1 MEPPTTAQPGS
12 PQPEPPPSALEEVG
26 VNLIDQPALWFDQA
40 INELIITL
48 KTFLPNLLGGI
59 ALLLI
64 GWLVAFVVRWLIMR
78 FGKGLDAIL
87 AVVNRWTGH
96 AVSQPRWSVSALVA
110 NFAFWMIL
118 TYAVSAAAEQIGL
131 NTFATWVLGLLGYLP
146 GLLISLFILFIGY
159 LVAGGVRNL
168 ILAVAESSG
177 FQHGLTLG
185 HLAAGLIMAFTLLL
199 SLSQL
204 GLDVTLFTSI
214 ITLAAAALFASG
226 ALAFGIGAADAVRN
240 VLASHY
246 VRKAFQPGQRVRI
259 EELQGE
265 ILELTQVAVLVGTEE
280 GEAWVPA
287 RQFLDKVTMILD
299 DEEGGHA

>member
-1 MEPPTTAQPGS
+1 MDKTDTAPPAT
-12 PQPEPPPSALEEVG
+12 PQPEPPPSVLQEVG

-40 INELIITL
+40 INELVITL

-59 ALLLI
+59 ALLLL
-64 GWLVAFVVRWLIMR
+64 GWLVAFVVRWLVMR

-87 AVVNRWTGH
+87 AVVHRWTGQE
-96 AVSQPRWSVSALVA
+96 VSLPRWSVSTLVA
-110 NFAFWMIL
+110 NFAFWIIFVYM
-118 TYAVSAAAEQIGL
+118 VSAAAEQIGL
-131 NTFATWVLGLLGYLP
+131 DTFATWVLGLLGYLP

-159 LVAGGVRNL
+159 LVAGGVRNM

-185 HLAAGLIMAFTLLL
+185 HLSAGLIMAFTLLL

-204 GLDVTLFTSI
+204 GLDVTLFTSVI
-214 ITLAAAALFASG
+214 ILAVAALFASG

-246 VRKAFQPGQRVRI
+246 VRKAFQPGQQVRI
-259 EELQGE
+259 EGVQGE
-265 ILELTQVAVLVGTEE
+265 ILELTQVSVLVGTEE
-280 GEAWVPA
+280 GEVWVPA
-287 RQFLDKVTMILD
+287 RQFLDKVAMILD
-299 DEEGGHA
+299 DEEDGVA